1 MAPTRSLIPCSL
13 SSRQSNIPRYGM
25 ATLIPSA
32 RSPAKEH
39 SPWKVHCHTSDGIK
53 FDITSSMTQIIIII
67 KPTRRTICVN
77 IRMCQKNGHKFHIH
91 FEIRFK
97 FYQYD
102 HDVSCL
108 IINASE
114 ITNKSIK
121 IFYGKR
127 EDTFANSSISQYKAW
142 IPKVRI
148 ALNTKIWE

>member
-67 KPTRRTICVN
+67 KSTRRIICVS
-77 IRMCQKNGHKFHIH
+77 IRMCQKNRHKFHIH

-97 FYQYD
+97 FDQYN
-102 HDVSCL
+102 HDVSCFL
-108 IINASE
+108 TNASE
-114 ITNKSIK
+114 IINKGIK

-127 EDTFANSSISQYKAW
+127 GDTFVNRSINQYRA
-142 IPKVRI
+142 
-148 ALNTKIWE
+148 